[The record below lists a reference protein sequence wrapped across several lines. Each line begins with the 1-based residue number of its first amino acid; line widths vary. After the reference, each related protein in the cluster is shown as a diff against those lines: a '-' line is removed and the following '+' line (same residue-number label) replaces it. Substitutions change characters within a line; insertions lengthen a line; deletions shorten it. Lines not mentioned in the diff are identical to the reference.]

1 MKSLLQMELPLGD
14 PIKKRA
20 KKQYKNWLTADVNE
34 KGVLDVDTVKGCFA
48 GMAARP
54 GSGCYGGCYAA
65 NIANFRGFD
74 FSKSVTR
81 LVHSKAQA
89 RAIEKKVASAPNGFF
104 RIGVMG
110 DPCHAWEETVSVVEW
125 LCEFAVPV
133 IITKHWRILTD
144 NQIERLIRCGTS
156 LNTSIS
162 ALDTAAELKH
172 RKAQFFRF
180 KLAGGNSVA
189 RIVSC
194 EFNSENEEGAK
205 MKATQAELFRL
216 LPTIDNP
223 LRASNSHP
231 LVKTG
236 VIILSKVKDISSE
249 RTISLENKETYVG
262 HCAGCAD
269 VCGLKK
275 KTGIYTSPTKRQ
287 LDL

>member
-1 MKSLLQMELPLGD
+1 MKTSLGAELRLGD
-14 PIKKRA
+14 PIKKRSR
-20 KKQYKNWLTADVNE
+20 KLYKNWLTADVNE
-34 KGVLDVDTVKGCFA
+34 KGVLDVDTVKGCSA

-54 GSGCYGGCYAA
+54 SSGCYDGCYAA

-81 LVHSKAQA
+81 LVHNRTQA
-89 RAIEKKVASAPNGFF
+89 RAIERKVAAAPNGFF

-144 NQIERLIRCGTS
+144 DQIKRLVRCGTS

-162 ALDTAAELKH
+162 ALDTPAELKH

-180 KLAGGNSVA
+180 KLSGGNSVA

-194 EFNSENEEGAK
+194 EFNSENEAGAK
-205 MKATQAELFRL
+205 MKAVQAELFGL

-231 LVKTG
+231 LVKSG
-236 VIILSKVKDISSE
+236 AIILSKVKDLSSE

-269 VCGLKK
+269 VCGLEK

-287 LDL
+287 LEL

>member
-1 MKSLLQMELPLGD
+1 MKSLLQEEIPLGD

-89 RAIEKKVASAPNGFF
+89 RAIEKKIASAPNGFF

-110 DPCHAWEETVSVVEW
+110 DPCNAWEETVSVVEW

-231 LVKTG
+231 LVKSG